1 MKKEN
6 VLNFNDFLSNLKL
19 NKFDKEIR
27 CAIVHN
33 SILASKIVKDIQ
45 ETFDAARKRFNEE
58 NETEIELLVKYRDQ
72 YSTATAEEKV
82 SIVKSIEKECFNA
95 LRAERELNEFINNIL
110 LEDVTDE
117 FVKIDR
123 DSFIDQC
130 AEADIDITA
139 KMLENLVELFK

>member
-27 CAIVHN
+27 SAIVHN
-33 SILASKIVKDIQ
+33 SILASKIVKDMQ
-45 ETFDAARKRFNEE
+45 ETFDTARKRFEE
-58 NETEIELLVKYRDQ
+58 GCESEIELLIKYRNQ
-72 YSTATAEEKV
+72 YSTATPEEKV
-82 SIVKSIEKECFNA
+82 SIVKSIAEECPNA
-95 LRAERELNEFINNIL
+95 LIAERDLNDFVNGIL
-110 LEDVTDE
+110 TEEVSDE

-123 DSFIDQC
+123 DLFVDQC
-130 AEADIDITA
+130 AEADVDITT